1 MTDQRRIR
9 MISEGVVASYI
20 HDISSRA
27 TPPPA
32 RSSTRSSAPAV
43 AHTTAR
49 VRRPRRSRMRP
60 SRATVSTL
68 AG

>member
-20 HDISSRA
+20 HEISSRA
-27 TPPPA
+27 TPPAPQA
-32 RSSTRSSAPAV
+32 RSSARAAP
-43 AHTTAR
+43 HTTAR

-60 SRATVSTL
+60 SRTTVSSL